1 MTRKGEIIQSLIEA
15 SKWRK
20 QLRYAAKHKRYDLAL
35 TAVDN
40 ILALQ
45 EKAIRA
51 FLKNAPRSRGVRRR
65 SAAVPPATP
74 QDRTSP
80 DAPSSP

>member
-20 QLRYAAKHKRYDLAL
+20 QLRYATSHKRPDLAL
-35 TAVDN
+35 TAIDN
-40 ILALQ
+40 IFALH

-51 FLKNAPRSRGVRRR
+51 MLKNAPRRRTVRAR
-65 SAAVPPATP
+65 SAAAPPATP
-74 QDRTSP
+74 QAATSP
-80 DAPSSP
+80 DAPSSR

>member
-1 MTRKGEIIQSLIEA
+1 MTRKGEIIESLIEA

-20 QLRYAAKHKRYDLAL
+20 QLRYAAKAKRPDLAF
-35 TAVDN
+35 TAIDN
-40 ILALQ
+40 IFALH

-51 FLKNAPRSRGVRRR
+51 MLKNAPRRRKVRPR
-65 SAAVPPATP
+65 SAAAPPATP
-74 QDRTSP
+74 QDTTSP

>member
-1 MTRKGEIIQSLIEA
+1 MVYLTRKGEIIQSLIEA

-20 QLRYAAKHKRYDLAL
+20 QLRYATKNKRYDLAL

-51 FLKNAPRSRGVRRR
+51 FLKNAPPRRLR
-65 SAAVPPATP
+65 PRAVPKVDIHQEPP
-74 QDRTSP
+74 
-80 DAPSSP
+80 PSV